1 MSTQYKIIAA
11 FLAIFIQGVF
21 PASGVFAA
29 ESQVT
34 ESVPAVQSGNLPQP
48 AAVPNKSANSSAA
61 KPVFKAADYPSLL
74 FTYWEHTA
82 IQDARRS
89 VGTNRA
95 PTEAELTRDLKTME
109 EAKVK
114 PPPEKRD
121 IRLGGIV
128 YHSSDD
134 WTIWLNGERV
144 TPKALPEEII
154 DLRVFNEYIEVK
166 WFDEYTNQIFP
177 IRLRAHQ
184 RFNIDTRIFLP
195 G

>member
-1 MSTQYKIIAA
+1 MSVKFQIIAA
-11 FLAIFIQGVF
+11 FFALLVQVF
-21 PASGVFAA
+21 FPVSGLFAA
-29 ESQVT
+29 DTQATPSTLAAQPET
-34 ESVPAVQSGNLPQP
+34 LPQP
-48 AAVPNKSANSSAA
+48 AAVQNKSAVSSAG
-61 KPVFKAADYPSLL
+61 KPAFRPADYPSLL

-82 IQDARRS
+82 VQDARRS

-128 YHSSDD
+128 YHSGQD

-144 TPKALPEEII
+144 TPNALPEEII
-154 DLRVFNEYIEVK
+154 DLRVFSEYIEVK